1 MKRLISIVFT
11 VFFGLWPVSANAEDM
26 RDLTILRAQ
35 DVVLEDYLWIS
46 RPLIVFAET
55 EADPRFVEQMAR
67 LAARPEPLLERDVV
81 VIIDTEPDTPS
92 DIRTT
97 LRPRGFAVVI
107 LQKDGRVG
115 LRRPSP
121 RDVRELT
128 RAIDN
133 FSLRQDEL
141 RNR

>member
-1 MKRLISIVFT
+1 MKRVLSFAIT
-11 VFFGLWPVSANAEDM
+11 VWMALAPNGAWADEVGELP
-26 RDLTILRAQ
+26 ILRAV
-35 DVVLEDYLWIS
+35 DVSLDDSLWTA
-46 RPLIVFAET
+46 RPLIVFADT
-55 EADPRFVEQMAR
+55 EADPRFAEQMAR
-67 LAARPEPLLERDVV
+67 LEARPAPLLERDVV
-81 VIIDTEPDTPS
+81 VIIDTDPDSQS
-92 DIRTT
+92 DIRST

-133 FSLRQDEL
+133 FALRQEEL

>member
-1 MKRLISIVFT
+1 MKRVLSFAITVWMALAPNGAWADEGGELPISR
-11 VFFGLWPVSANAEDM
+11 AEDV
-26 RDLTILRAQ
+26 RLD
-35 DVVLEDYLWIS
+35 DYLWTA
-46 RPLIVFAET
+46 RPLIVFADT
-55 EADPRFVEQMAR
+55 EADPRFAEQMAR
-67 LAARPEPLLERDVV
+67 LAARPAPLLERDVV
-81 VIIDTEPDTPS
+81 VIIDTDPDGQS
-92 DIRTT
+92 DIRST

-133 FSLRQDEL
+133 FALRQDEL

>member
-1 MKRLISIVFT
+1 MKRVLSFAIT
-11 VFFGLWPVSANAEDM
+11 VCMALAPNGAWADEGGELP
-26 RDLTILRAQ
+26 ILRAE
-35 DVVLEDYLWIS
+35 DVSLDDYLWTA
-46 RPLIVFAET
+46 RPLIVFADT
-55 EADPRFVEQMAR
+55 EADPRFAEQMAR
-67 LAARPEPLLERDVV
+67 LAARPAPLLERDVV
-81 VIIDTEPDTPS
+81 VIIDTDPDGQS
-92 DIRTT
+92 DIRST

-133 FSLRQDEL
+133 FALRQDEL

>member
-11 VFFGLWPVSANAEDM
+11 VFLGLWPVWANAEDP

-81 VIIDTEPDTPS
+81 VIIDTDPDTPS
-92 DIRTT
+92 DIRTI

-133 FSLRQDEL
+133 FALRQDEL

>member
-1 MKRLISIVFT
+1 MKRVLSFAIT
-11 VFFGLWPVSANAEDM
+11 VWMALAPNGAWADEVGELPILQAVDVSLDDSLWTA
-26 RDLTILRAQ
+26 
-35 DVVLEDYLWIS
+35 
-46 RPLIVFAET
+46 RPLIVFADT
-55 EADPRFVEQMAR
+55 EADPRFAEQMAR
-67 LAARPEPLLERDVV
+67 LEARPAPLLERDVV
-81 VIIDTEPDTPS
+81 VIIDTDPDSQS
-92 DIRTT
+92 DIRST

-133 FSLRQDEL
+133 FALRQEEL

>member
-1 MKRLISIVFT
+1 MKRVLSFAIT
-11 VFFGLWPVSANAEDM
+11 VWMAFAPNGIWADEGGELP
-26 RDLTILRAQ
+26 ILRAE
-35 DVVLEDYLWIS
+35 DVSLDDYLWTA
-46 RPLIVFAET
+46 RPLIVFADT
-55 EADPRFVEQMAR
+55 EADPRFAEQMAR
-67 LAARPEPLLERDVV
+67 LAARPAPLLERDVV
-81 VIIDTEPDTPS
+81 VIIDTDPDGQS
-92 DIRTT
+92 DIRST

-133 FSLRQDEL
+133 FVLRQDEL

>member
-1 MKRLISIVFT
+1 MKRVLSFAIT
-11 VFFGLWPVSANAEDM
+11 VWMALAPNGAWADEVGELP
-26 RDLTILRAQ
+26 ILRAV
-35 DVVLEDYLWIS
+35 DVSLDDSLWTA
-46 RPLIVFAET
+46 RPPIVFADT
-55 EADPRFVEQMAR
+55 EADPRFAEQMAR
-67 LAARPEPLLERDVV
+67 LEARPAPLLERDVV
-81 VIIDTEPDTPS
+81 VIIDTDPDSQS
-92 DIRTT
+92 DIRST

-133 FSLRQDEL
+133 FALRQEEL

>member
-81 VIIDTEPDTPS
+81 VIIDTDPDTPS

>member
-1 MKRLISIVFT
+1 MNRLISIGIT
-11 VFFGLWPVSANAEDM
+11 FFLALWPVSASAEDVG
-26 RDLTILRAQ
+26 DLTILRAQ
-35 DVVLEDYLWIS
+35 DVVLKDYLWIS

-55 EADPRFVEQMAR
+55 EADPRFVEQIAR
-67 LAARPEPLLERDVV
+67 LAARPEPLLARDVV
-81 VIIDTEPDTPS
+81 VIIDTDPVNES
-92 DIRTT
+92 DIRRA

-133 FSLRQDEL
+133 FSLREDEL

>member
-1 MKRLISIVFT
+1 MKRVLSFVIT
-11 VFFGLWPVSANAEDM
+11 VWMALAPNGAWADEGGELPILWAEDV
-26 RDLTILRAQ
+26 RLD
-35 DVVLEDYLWIS
+35 DYLWTA
-46 RPLIVFAET
+46 RPLIVFADT
-55 EADPRFVEQMAR
+55 EADPRFAEQMAR
-67 LAARPEPLLERDVV
+67 LAARPAPLLERDVV
-81 VIIDTEPDTPS
+81 VIIDTDPDGQS
-92 DIRTT
+92 DIRST

-133 FSLRQDEL
+133 FALRQDEL